1 MMRTAQELA
10 RSIGAELEGDG
21 SRTVRGL
28 AGPEQAQAD
37 DLIYCE
43 GEGQRGRAEASR
55 AGTALVPPGLAL
67 PGKTLLRVAEPKLA
81 FARVAA
87 FLVEPAPAARGVHPA
102 AVIAPSARLGPG
114 VAVGPFAVIEDDVEI
129 GAGSQI
135 GAHCY
140 LGRGTRLGE
149 SCRLYPRVTIY
160 PEARLGKGVVVH
172 SGAVIGSDGFGYVRG
187 PDRQWKFPQLGRV
200 EIGDDVEIGANSAID
215 RGSLGVTHLDAD
227 VKIDN
232 LVQIAHN
239 VTIGEHVVIAAQTG
253 ISGSSVVGR
262 DVMLGGQ
269 VGIGEHCTIESGA
282 VCGGQAGIL
291 TGKKIRSGWVVWGT
305 PARPLEQFKK
315 QHGWSARL
323 PELADRVARLEKQ
336 AGLEDKASG

>member
-1 MMRTAQELA
+1 MMRTAEDLA

-21 SRTVRGL
+21 ARPVRGL

-43 GEGQRGRAEASR
+43 GERQRARAEASR

-67 PGKTLLRVAEPKLA
+67 PGKTLLRVTEPKLA
-81 FARVAA
+81 FARAAA
-87 FLVEPAPAARGVHPA
+87 FLLEPAPAAQGIHPS

-114 VAVGPFAVIEDDVEI
+114 VSVGPFAVIEEEVEI
-129 GAGSQI
+129 GGGSEI
-135 GAHCY
+135 GAHCF

-160 PEARLGKGVVVH
+160 AGTRLARGVVVH

-187 PDRQWKFPQLGRV
+187 PDRQWKFPQIGRL
-200 EIGDDVEIGANSAID
+200 EIGEDVEIGANSAID
-215 RGSLGVTHLDAD
+215 RGSLGVTLLGAD

-239 VTIGEHVVIAAQTG
+239 VEIGEHVVIAAQTG
-253 ISGSSVVGR
+253 ISGSSIVGR
-262 DVMLGGQ
+262 DAMIGGQ
-269 VGIGEHCTIESGA
+269 VGIGDHCTIEPGA

-291 TGKKIRSGWVVWGT
+291 TGKTIQSGWVVWGT

-315 QHGWSARL
+315 QYSWFARL
-323 PELADRVARLEKQ
+323 PELARRVKRLE
-336 AGLEDKASG
+336 GRLGVEDKPSD